1 MKAYRVILF
10 ALLLVLAACS
20 QAPSPTATPE
30 ETLSSQAVLA
40 GASGFVFYVVHN
52 PNAAKPYSIVRHDQ
66 STDTKTVLY
75 KGDCEIQSVA
85 GTLTGVGSAV
95 FMSMREPGNC
105 GSDFE
110 IFRITSQTT
119 AEQISTNGADDT
131 NVSVTRGVPRCI
143 GHSCFDRDYIT
154 AWETQIRC
162 INCIKRGIQLRI
174 KEGSTVT
181 YKLLYKNIVD
191 LTQPSISGNGKHV
204 AFIQKSGSSQIVGFY
219 ILNPDSSVNGEG
231 LIASNG
237 SGLIKP
243 SFSAPSISDD
253 GKKLVYLSR
262 TLIGLTTSYSIKLY
276 NNGATSN
283 VVSGATFSH
292 PHLTSNGK
300 WLTYAQQVS
309 GTYRVKTR
317 NLLNNLEANASA
329 PASPISSYA
338 PFWQDYNP

>member
-1 MKAYRVILF
+1 MKAYRGILF

-20 QAPSPTATPE
+20 QAPAPTATPE

-52 PNAAKPYSIVRHDQ
+52 PNAAKPYSIVRYDQ
-66 STDTKTVLY
+66 QADTKTVLY

-119 AEQISTNGADDT
+119 AEQISTNSSDDT
-131 NVSVTRGVPRCI
+131 NVSVTRGVVRCI

-154 AWETQIRC
+154 AWETGVRC
-162 INCIKRGIQLRI
+162 LNCLKRGIQLRI
-174 KEGSTVT
+174 KEGSTIT
-181 YKLLYKNIVD
+181 YNLLKDFGD

-204 AFIQKSGSSQIVGFY
+204 AFIQKSGSSQTVGFY
-219 ILNPDSSVNGEG
+219 SLNPEGSISVVG

-237 SGLIKP
+237 SGLVKP

-262 TLIGLTTSYSIKLY
+262 GIIAFPDVNYSIKLW
-276 NNGATSN
+276 SN
-283 VVSGATFSH
+283 FNISTVVSGVPFSH
-292 PHLTSNGK
+292 PHLTADGN
-300 WLTYAQQVS
+300 WLTYAQQVNS
-309 GTYRVKTR
+309 TFRIKTR
-317 NLLNNLEANASA
+317 SLVTNLETDATA
-329 PASPISSYA
+329 PSSPVSHFA
-338 PFWQDYNP
+338 PFWQKANP